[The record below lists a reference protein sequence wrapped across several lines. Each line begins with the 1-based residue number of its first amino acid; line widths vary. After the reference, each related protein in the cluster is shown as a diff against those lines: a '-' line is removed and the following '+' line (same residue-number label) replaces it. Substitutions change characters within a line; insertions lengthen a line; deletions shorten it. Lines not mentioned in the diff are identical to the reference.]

1 MFTRPICILFFLG
14 TLACNDPR
22 PKQVKETEAPEPPK
36 ALQDHS
42 KEYSLKSSRS
52 NNDLVEELYAELL
65 EKDNTLKNLE
75 DKLKDLQQ
83 SEADSTATFAVFNEK
98 NYKYHDATSP
108 YLSRI
113 NDSLL
118 RERIKQI
125 LNNSLIRYKSSTAA
139 HQQLLHQLG
148 TNKTSLNDL
157 HVAVQLV
164 STLSMMEKYRQENM
178 PDKLSLAGFILE
190 QQKARKMAE
199 QQLK

>member
-1 MFTRPICILFFLG
+1 MFTRTFCIILFMG

-22 PKQVKETEAPEPPK
+22 PPQVKEAELPEPPK
-36 ALQDHS
+36 ALQDDR

-52 NNDLVEELYAELL
+52 SNDLVEELYAELL
-65 EKDNTLKNLE
+65 EKDNNLKSLE
-75 DKLKDLQQ
+75 DKLKNLQQ
-83 SEADSTATFAVFNEK
+83 SEADSTGTFGKFDEK
-98 NYKYHDATSP
+98 NTKYHDAASP

-113 NDSLL
+113 QDSLL

-125 LNNSLIRYKSSTAA
+125 LSNSLARYKSSTAV
-139 HQQLLHQLG
+139 HQQLLKQIE

-190 QQKARKMAE
+190 QQKARKLAE

>member
-1 MFTRPICILFFLG
+1 MFTRTICIALFMC
-14 TLACNDPR
+14 TLACNEPR
-22 PKQVKETEAPEPPK
+22 SQQVKEAELPEPPK
-36 ALQDHS
+36 ALQDDR

-52 NNDLVEELYAELL
+52 SNDLVEELYAELL

-75 DKLKDLQQ
+75 DKLRNLQQ
-83 SEADSTATFAVFNEK
+83 SEADSTGTFAVFNEK
-98 NYKYHDATSP
+98 NNKYHDAASP

-113 NDSLL
+113 QDSLL

-125 LNNSLIRYKSSTAA
+125 LSNSLARYKSSTAV
-139 HQQLLHQLG
+139 HQQLLKQIE

-164 STLSMMEKYRQENM
+164 STLSMMERYREENM

>member
-1 MFTRPICILFFLG
+1 MFTRTICIVLFLG
-14 TLACNDPR
+14 ALACNEPR
-22 PKQVKETEAPEPPK
+22 PQQTKEEAAPEPPK

-52 NNDLVEELYAELL
+52 LNDLVEELYAELL
-65 EKDNTLKNLE
+65 EKDTSLKKLE
-75 DKLKDLQQ
+75 DKLKYLQQ
-83 SEADSTATFAVFNEK
+83 SESDSTETFTLFNEK
-98 NYKYHDATSP
+98 NTRYHDVTSS

-125 LNNSLIRYKSSTAA
+125 LSNSLARYKSSTAV
-139 HQQLLHQLG
+139 HQQLIKQIE
-148 TNKTSLNDL
+148 TNKNSLNDL
-157 HVAVQLV
+157 QVAVQLV

-178 PDKLSLAGFILE
+178 PDKVSLAGFILE

-199 QQLK
+199 EQLK